1 MLIRLKCEGDY
12 DYDRRLRSVTRHRSP
27 VSLADAPIHRFT
39 DAFLRHPWLN
49 NPVMVERA
57 MILAAGYSTRLR
69 PLSGQIPKPCLPV
82 LGRPLLHHVM
92 DWLGRFG
99 VQEAGVNL
107 CHRPEAVRQAVA
119 RYDGPHIPVHFSDES
134 GQILLTAGALAPL
147 RYLFR
152 DGGTFLLVNG
162 KVVTDIDLEPA
173 LEYHRSR
180 GNLATLLLA
189 PNRERDE
196 FTHVTVDAD
205 GTITGYVPFR
215 QAGEIE
221 ELRVFTGIHILQ
233 PEILDLIP
241 DGQPFDTVQHLYPL
255 VRERGGAVRAF
266 LCEGSWREFS
276 TPQRYLRHSL
286 ELLRAQGLSNWS
298 SPRLE
303 LDPTARLNEA
313 IFEPQ
318 VEVGAGASVT
328 RSILLGDNRVGDGAS
343 LSECIVGPGVVVPP
357 GMSLHRTMV
366 VAAAAVGAEDLA
378 GAHVADGLALTP
390 I

>member
-1 MLIRLKCEGDY
+1 
-12 DYDRRLRSVTRHRSP
+12 
-27 VSLADAPIHRFT
+27 
-39 DAFLRHPWLN
+39 
-49 NPVMVERA
+49 

-92 DWLGRFG
+92 DWLNRFG
-99 VQEAGVNL
+99 VREAGVNL

-119 RYDGPHIPVHFSDES
+119 RYDGPPITVHFSDET
-134 GQILLTAGALAPL
+134 GGILLTAGALAPL

-152 DGGTFLLVNG
+152 DAGTFLLVNG
-162 KVVTDIDLEPA
+162 KVVTDVDLAPA
-173 LEYHRSR
+173 LEFHRSR
-180 GNLATLLLA
+180 GNLATLLLV

-196 FTHVTVDAD
+196 FSHVLVDGDAA
-205 GTITGYVPFR
+205 ITGYVPFR

-241 DGQPFDTVQHLYPL
+241 DGQPFDTVRDLYPR

-276 TPQRYLRHSL
+276 TPERYLRHSL
-286 ELLRAQGLSNWS
+286 ELLRGQGLSNWS
-298 SPRLE
+298 SPHLE
-303 LDPTARLNEA
+303 LDPTARLSEA

-318 VEVGAGASVT
+318 VEVGAGASET
-328 RSILLGDNRVGDGAS
+328 RSILLGDNRLGEGAS